1 MQIQNWA
8 KFTTCTKILWLQR
21 CMLHRHT
28 ARDQGILQFNN
39 LAKTMPITHSYLSR
53 LLLRTPVEV
62 TQCFLS
68 IMGRTSEV
76 ILGKSSNQVQSMT
89 KQGKKS

>member
-1 MQIQNWA
+1 
-8 KFTTCTKILWLQR
+8 
-21 CMLHRHT
+21 
-28 ARDQGILQFNN
+28 
-39 LAKTMPITHSYLSR
+39 MPVTHFYLSR
-53 LLLRTPVEV
+53 LWLRTPVEV